1 MTFWKDKKG
10 NKLTRKEFFERW
22 SQGIQKVTPLQQ
34 IRIQVRSTKISLIGV
49 VGGIGISIYKF
60 EQLWWVLLILL
71 GVLGVTSMQL
81 LGMVQKRNIF
91 ENIEKLNKEVNNN
104 D

>member
-1 MTFWKDKKG
+1 MFWKDKEG
-10 NKLTRKEFFERW
+10 NKLTRQEFFERW
-22 SQGIQKVTPLQQ
+22 KKGIQMVTPLQQ
-34 IRIQVRSTKISLIGV
+34 IRIQIRSTKISLIGV

-81 LGMVQKRNIF
+81 LGMVQKRNIL
-91 ENIEKLNKEVNNN
+91 ENIEKLNKEVDDNV
-104 D
+104 

>member
-1 MTFWKDKKG
+1 MFWKDKQG

-22 SQGIQKVTPLQQ
+22 KIGIQSVTPLQQ
-34 IRIQVRSTKISLIGV
+34 IRIQIRSTKISLIGV

-81 LGMVQKRNIF
+81 IGMIQKRNIL
-91 ENIEKLNKEVNNN
+91 ENIEKLNKEVNDNV
-104 D
+104 

>member
-1 MTFWKDKKG
+1 MFWKDKEG
-10 NKLTRKEFFERW
+10 NKLTRKEFMQRW
-22 SQGIQKVTPLQQ
+22 KQGIQMVTPLQQ
-34 IRIQVRSTKISLIGV
+34 IRIQIRSTKISLIGV
-49 VGGIGISIYKF
+49 VGGIVISIYKF